1 MKNINEL
8 YKEAMVQNEIAKNQ
22 NLEINELK
30 KNLALSQ
37 LEIAKKK
44 TINKLTLE
52 AETLID
58 EIIDETDEQE
68 IQEIDEILGM
78 NLSHSLMRM
87 HTSYTEEEINEWYN
101 QKLQDVEFKHR
112 KDLAL
117 ITKFHAIEETTII
130 LTYEKNKEE
139 IIDDY
144 LRGKISYHLKNDD
157 ISEDSSSYEGS
168 LADPSEDD
176 DEEEYDS
183 SGEDS
188 HIDRNSSIEQSGDL
202 LKVDED

>member
-8 YKEAMVQNEIAKNQ
+8 YKEAMIRNEIAKNRD
-22 NLEINELK
+22 LEINELK
-30 KNLALSQ
+30 KKLALSQ
-37 LEIAKKK
+37 LEITKQN

-58 EIIDETDEQE
+58 EIIDENEEEEMQKNDK
-68 IQEIDEILGM
+68 ILGM
-78 NLSHSLMRM
+78 NLSQFLMKM

-101 QKLQDVEFKHR
+101 QKLQDVKFKHQ
-112 KDLAL
+112 KDLAF
-117 ITKFHAIEETTII
+117 ITKLYANEETIII
-130 LTYEKNKEE
+130 LIYEKSKEE

-144 LRGKISYHLKNDD
+144 LRGKVSYHLENDD
-157 ISEDSSSYEGS
+157 NTEDSSSYESS

-188 HIDRNSSIEQSGDL
+188 NIDNNSSIEQIGD
-202 LKVDED
+202 LKVDQD